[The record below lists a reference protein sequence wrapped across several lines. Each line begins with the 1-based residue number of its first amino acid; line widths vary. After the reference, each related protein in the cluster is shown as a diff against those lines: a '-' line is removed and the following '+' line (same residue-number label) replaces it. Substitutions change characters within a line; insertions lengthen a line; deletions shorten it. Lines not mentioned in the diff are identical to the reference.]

1 MPSNEQRRAAAKRKL
16 ERQLANRAA
25 RARKRKQ
32 LTIAASALGVVVA
45 VAAGVGIYYL
55 TRGDDDTATTAT
67 TSETPEASL
76 ASAPPSATPKPELVN
91 CTYRDSGEAA
101 RPVDKPRTEGIRTT
115 GDDATLSVSMQTSQG
130 PIGLTLNNAESPCTT
145 NSFASL
151 ASQKYFDGTSCHRL
165 STSGLKILQCGDP
178 TGTGMG
184 GPGYAFDNEYPTDQY
199 APGDPTAQSVPVKY
213 QRGVIAMANSGPSP
227 DGTGTNGSQFFLVF
241 GDSQLPPQYTI
252 FGTIDETGLET
263 LDKIAAAGDDGSM
276 EPSPGGGKPNLQ
288 VTLESV
294 QID

>member
-16 ERQLANRAA
+16 ERQLANRAQ

-55 TRGDDDTATTAT
+55 TRGEDNSTTTA
-67 TSETPEASL
+67 SETPEASL
-76 ASAPPSATPKPELVN
+76 ASAPPSAKPKADLVN
-91 CTYRDSGEAA
+91 CTYRDTPEQPAA
-101 RPVDKPRTEGIRTT
+101 RPVDKPRTEGIATS
-115 GDDATLSVSMQTSQG
+115 GDNATLSVSMETTQG
-130 PIGLTLNNAESPCTT
+130 NIGLTLNNAESPCTT

-151 ASQKYFDGTSCHRL
+151 AGQKYFDGTSCHRL

-178 TGTGMG
+178 AGTGMG
-184 GPGYAFDNEYPTDQY
+184 GPGYSFDNEYPTDQY
-199 APGDPTAQSVPVKY
+199 APGDPAAESVPVNYK
-213 QRGVIAMANSGPSP
+213 RGVIAMANGGPNQ
-227 DGTGTNGSQFFLVF
+227 DGTGTNGSQFFLVY

-252 FGTIDETGLET
+252 FGTIDETGLAT
-263 LDKIAAAGDDGSM
+263 LDKIAAAGDDGSF
-276 EPSPGGGKPNLQ
+276 EPSPGGGAPNTP
-288 VTLESV
+288 VTIDSV